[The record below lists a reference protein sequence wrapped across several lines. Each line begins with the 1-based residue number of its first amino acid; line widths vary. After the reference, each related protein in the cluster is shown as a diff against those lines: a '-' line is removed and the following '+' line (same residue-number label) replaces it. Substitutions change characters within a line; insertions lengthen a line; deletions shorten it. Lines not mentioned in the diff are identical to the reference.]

1 MQENFLEKIEK
12 LLEEKDERTLKK
24 ELLSL
29 PVQEISDVINRSR
42 RGKRKL
48 FILLP
53 AEIQAEAVIFLSRK
67 SKKTIIPLLGNLTIA
82 RFLHFMIY
90 ESDAADILQFL
101 PEKKQKEILE
111 HLQPAK
117 RSSIEKLL
125 KYEPDTAGGIM
136 DLNFIIL
143 KDIYLLQEARKE
155 IENYE
160 KTFNKLPTVVVED
173 ENKKILGRLPLQKLL
188 FADSK
193 EKIKK
198 FAVPIHLVGAHLA
211 KEELIKKIE
220 SNEKV
225 IGVINPVRSS
235 HGVLNPV
242 FATRLTEHSSPR
254 QAAGYSASNG
264 INEKKELIGIITV
277 EELAKISF
285 REAGEDLY
293 GFAGVKK
300 EEEIFDSP
308 LVSVKMRYR
317 WLIVNLGTAFLAASV
332 VGLFQDTI
340 SKLVIL
346 AAYMPIVAGMGG
358 NAGTQTLAVVVRA
371 LALGEVTLKNS
382 WSILRKEIVTAL
394 GNGLIIG
401 VIASLAA
408 IFWNAN
414 PALGL
419 ILVAAIMLNLI
430 VAGIFGALT
439 PLLLKFLKIDPA
451 LAASV
456 FITTATDVFGF
467 LAFLGLAKIFLV

>member
-1 MQENFLEKIEK
+1 MEENFLEKIEK
-12 LLEEKDERTLKK
+12 LLEEKDERALKK

-29 PVQEISDVINRSR
+29 PVQEISGVINRAR

-48 FILLP
+48 FVLLP
-53 AEIQAEAVIFLSRK
+53 AEIQAETILLLNRK
-67 SKKTIIPLLGNLTIA
+67 SKKTIIPQLNSLTIA

-90 ESDAADILQFL
+90 ENDAADILQFL

-111 HLQPAK
+111 NLQPAK
-117 RSSIEKLL
+117 RVSIEKLL

-143 KDIYLLQEARKE
+143 KDIYLLQETRKE
-155 IENYE
+155 IEKYE
-160 KTFNKLPTVVVED
+160 KEFNKLPAVIVED
-173 ENKKILGRLPLQKLL
+173 ENKKIIGYLPIQKLL
-188 FADSK
+188 FAESK
-193 EKIKK
+193 EEIKK
-198 FAVPIHLVGAHLA
+198 FAVPIHLVEAHLA
-211 KEELIKKIE
+211 KEELVKKIE

-225 IGVINPVRSS
+225 IGV
-235 HGVLNPV
+235 
-242 FATRLTEHSSPR
+242 T
-254 QAAGYSASNG
+254 
-264 INEKKELIGIITV
+264 NEKKGLIGIITI
-277 EELAKISF
+277 EDLAKISF
-285 REAGEDLY
+285 REATEDLY
-293 GFAGVKK
+293 SFAGVKK

-317 WLIVNLGTAFLAASV
+317 WLIVNLGTTFLAAAV

-358 NAGTQTLAVVVRA
+358 NAGIQTLAVVVRA

-382 WSILRKEIVTAL
+382 WSILRKEVATAL

-401 VIASLAA
+401 AVASLAA

-439 PLLLKFLKIDPA
+439 PLLLKFFRIDPA
-451 LAASV
+451 LASSI

-467 LAFLGLAKIFLV
+467 LAFLGLARIFLV